1 MTVLI
6 WYGGNDRWFF
16 DFSPELFREGVWGLR
31 AKSGEERPKV
41 GTEKKRYRIAQTTT
55 DTQIKRAEGMIV

>member
-1 MTVLI
+1 MVGMIVGFLI
-6 WYGGNDRWFF
+6 FLPSCFVKEYGD
-16 DFSPELFREGVWGLR
+16 